1 MHLVGKLSSSLIG
14 FAISIVV
21 VRYLDRAEYGLV
33 TLVYSLAGILSILSL
48 LGLKSGIPRYLA
60 HGRGLGQEPSLEGVV
75 TPLLFGVLLLSS
87 VLAAATSFNSDVVAG
102 WFDKPAFSPVL
113 RVMVWL
119 LPALVCIQF
128 LVSLFRGRENAKAKV
143 VFEDILY
150 QGARL
155 LLLLG
160 AVFAGLGL
168 AGVVWAYLVSAFIAA
183 IGFLLFAARNTP
195 LFRRARFNWRGA
207 GSLLRFSLPLT
218 GVELML
224 RLFTVLPVVCLGVWS
239 TAEQIALFNA
249 PLRVGAFI
257 NLAMVGLLF
266 LFLPVAT
273 RLFAQGLRREADELY
288 QSTTKWISFLSLPIG
303 LVLVL
308 DGEFFLQT
316 LYGPE
321 YAEGWPVL
329 AVLAVGLL
337 LHNFFG
343 MNGNAMVAMGY
354 RSAPLGSSL
363 IAVCASLALSAWL
376 IPERGALG
384 AALAVASGQTLSN
397 LYLSGMLYWRAG
409 IHPFHWPV
417 VSPMACAGVAAG
429 AAHWGL
435 GLWAP
440 FEHSVVLHG
449 LFWVAMPGL
458 VLAAALGLR
467 ALNDQDLEVL
477 DAFERR
483 IRGTKQLSAWLRAHG
498 WVRPAAGAGR

>member
-60 HGRGLGQEPSLEGVV
+60 HARGLGRAPSLEGVV
-75 TPLLFGVLLLSS
+75 TPLLLGILALSS
-87 VLAAATSFNSDVVAG
+87 GLAAMASFQADVVAG
-102 WFDKPAFSPVL
+102 WFDKPAFAPVL
-113 RVMVWL
+113 AVMVWL
-119 LPALVCIQF
+119 LPALVCIRF
-128 LVSLFRGRENAKAKV
+128 LVALFRGKENAKAKV

-168 AGVVWAYLVSAFIAA
+168 SGVVWAYLVSAFVAA
-183 IGFLLFAARNTP
+183 IGFLLFAARKTP
-195 LFRRARFNWRGA
+195 LFRRARFDWRGA
-207 GSLLRFSLPLT
+207 GALLRFSLPLT

-224 RLFTVLPVVCLGVWS
+224 RLFSVLPVVCLGVWS

-249 PLRVGAFI
+249 PLRAGAFI
-257 NLAMVGLLF
+257 NLPMVGLLF

-273 RLFAQGLRREADELY
+273 RLFAQGLMPEADELY

-303 LVLVL
+303 LVLLL
-308 DGEFFLQT
+308 DGEFFLHT

-329 AVLAVGLL
+329 AVLATGLL
-337 LHNFFG
+337 LHNFLG
-343 MNGNAMVAMGY
+343 INGNAMVAMGH
-354 RSAPLGSSL
+354 RSAPLASSF

-376 IPERGALG
+376 IPGHGALG
-384 AALAVASGQTLSN
+384 AALAVATGQTLSN
-397 LYLSGMLYWRAG
+397 LYLSAMLYWRAG
-409 IHPFHWPV
+409 IHPFHGSVLAPIV
-417 VSPMACAGVAAG
+417 CAGVAAG
-429 AAHWGL
+429 AAHRLL

-449 LFWVAMPGL
+449 LFWMAMPGL
-458 VLAAALGLR
+458 VSATALGLR

-483 IRGTKQLSAWLRAHG
+483 IRGTKQLSAWLRARG
-498 WVRPAAGAGR
+498 WVRSAAGAGS